1 MCANPFPELEKSEW
15 DLAHDSATPNG
26 MKGLT
31 RAMQLMT
38 TGIANT
44 RSQIGTQV
52 GYLTKRIEELNSRL
66 DQFNKSSESLTEKA
80 LSLTKW
86 IMIATAVSAGAT
98 AILAIDIILRW
109 FH

>member
-1 MCANPFPELEKSEW
+1 MSTNQFPELEKSEW
-15 DLAHDSATPNG
+15 DLAHESATPSG

-52 GYLTKRIEELNSRL
+52 GYLTKRIADLNYRL

-80 LSLTKW
+80 LSLTKC
-86 IMIATAVSAGAT
+86 IMVATTISAVAT
-98 AILAIDIILRW
+98 AILAIDIVMHW

>member
-1 MCANPFPELEKSEW
+1 MNSNPFPELEKSEW
-15 DLAHDSATPNG
+15 DTAHESATPSG

-52 GYLTKRIEELNSRL
+52 GYLNKRIGDLNSRL
-66 DQFNKSSESLTEKA
+66 DQFNKSSELLTEKA
-80 LSLTKW
+80 LGLTKW
-86 IMIATAVSAGAT
+86 IMIATVISAGAT
-98 AILAIDIILRW
+98 AILAIDILIRW
-109 FH
+109 F

>member
-1 MCANPFPELEKSEW
+1 MSTNPFPELEKSEW
-15 DLAHDSATPNG
+15 DAAHEGAAPHG

-52 GYLTKRIEELNSRL
+52 GYLTHRIEDLNKRL
-66 DQFNKSSESLTEKA
+66 DDFNKSSEKLTEKA
-80 LSLTKW
+80 LGLTKW
-86 IMIATAVSAGAT
+86 IMIATVISSVAT
-98 AILAIDIILRW
+98 AVLAIDVIIRW
-109 FH
+109 FK